1 MQCRLLGGVLMW
13 LAAVSLGCSGS
24 IAAPADSPVS
34 VRTSQLF
41 LTLENLA
48 GQPLTD
54 VTVAIVPIGGHTDF
68 TKFYGRIESAEKRNI
83 SLGDFSGRDGTR
95 FDLRVV
101 KPKLVHVTAKDLSGR
116 EYDVQLPWN

>member
-1 MQCRLLGGVLMW
+1 MMSNVNAGPLVAPRPPPLVPPPPPPAAGASPPTPPPSRRLLGGVLMW

-83 SLGDFSGRDGTR
+83 SLGDFS
-95 FDLRVV
+95 
-101 KPKLVHVTAKDLSGR
+101 
-116 EYDVQLPWN
+116 